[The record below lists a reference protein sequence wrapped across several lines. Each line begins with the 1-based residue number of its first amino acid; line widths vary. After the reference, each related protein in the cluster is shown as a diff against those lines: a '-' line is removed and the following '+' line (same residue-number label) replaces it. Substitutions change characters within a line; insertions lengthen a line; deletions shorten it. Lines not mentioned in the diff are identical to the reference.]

1 MADAPSEIL
10 RHRPVTSE
18 NSILMAGRK
27 SEYTNRTKMQE
38 IEVTDEDV
46 TEIALDPSRRRHHR
60 RGKRNR
66 HRKRATSEEVLKI
79 GNICAESSN
88 GTLEECSK
96 YEMQQPKE
104 LITPNKF
111 EIDKSGSS
119 KSKAGESKHVKG
131 KKDNLSKNFI
141 SGEVGKYRHR
151 YHQQKNIKKLYYSS
165 RANNLNRN
173 GGISNRKPMLIL
185 RPNRGPLMN
194 APRNSTQF
202 IINDHEEGGDEE
214 IQDPSRYQESYLSTI
229 TGRSNRT
236 PKTNWTDN
244 FQPSP
249 DDDTF
254 WADYLERDFQTV
266 YESAHREDVANWD
279 RTKLVEEITN

>member
-1 MADAPSEIL
+1 MADATSEIL
-10 RHRPVTSE
+10 CHRPVTSE
-18 NSILMAGRK
+18 NSIMADRQ
-27 SEYTNRTKMQE
+27 SDYTNRTKKKE
-38 IEVTDEDV
+38 VEVTDEDV
-46 TEIALDPSRRRHHR
+46 TGIAMDPSRRRHHR

-104 LITPNKF
+104 LSTPNKF

-119 KSKAGESKHVKG
+119 KSIVLESNRIKG
-131 KKDNLSKNFI
+131 KKHNLSKIFI
-141 SGEVGKYRHR
+141 NRDVRKYRHR

-173 GGISNRKPMLIL
+173 GGISNRKQMLIL

-214 IQDPSRYQESYLSTI
+214 IQDPR
-229 TGRSNRT
+229 
-236 PKTNWTDN
+236 
-244 FQPSP
+244 
-249 DDDTF
+249 
-254 WADYLERDFQTV
+254 
-266 YESAHREDVANWD
+266 
-279 RTKLVEEITN
+279 